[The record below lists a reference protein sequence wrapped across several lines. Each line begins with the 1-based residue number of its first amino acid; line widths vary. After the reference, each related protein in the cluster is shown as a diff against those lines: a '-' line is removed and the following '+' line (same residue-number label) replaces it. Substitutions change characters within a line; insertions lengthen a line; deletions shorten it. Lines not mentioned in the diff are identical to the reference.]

1 MDEKVQRLGI
11 EAKTILEGEAFQE
24 AVAMVRTSAFTSF
37 ISSSSGQTQE
47 REKLWA
53 IAKATDSVEAAL
65 VSMVDALKLEKDQ
78 EN

>member
-11 EAKTILEGEAFQE
+11 DAKAVLENEAFKE
-24 AVAMVRTSAFTSF
+24 AVAMVRASAFTQF
-37 ISSSSGQTQE
+37 LSSSADQTAE

-53 IAKATDSVEAAL
+53 IAKAADSVETSL